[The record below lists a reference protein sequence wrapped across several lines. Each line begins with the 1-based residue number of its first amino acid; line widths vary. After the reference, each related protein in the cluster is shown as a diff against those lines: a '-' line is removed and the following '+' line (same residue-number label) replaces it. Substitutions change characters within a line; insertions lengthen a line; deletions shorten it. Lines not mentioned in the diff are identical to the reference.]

1 MSQSKEKSACVK
13 SAMKFLFSHIGLF
26 GMVIAY
32 CVAGAFIF
40 EHLER
45 ENEIKSC
52 RDSFKEYTSVESKTL
67 EKLLAIESNSP
78 SKKSEIE
85 QILKIFRDSAMN
97 IGYTGEDCDTK
108 GLPGGS
114 SLSWSLPGA
123 LLFAVTIVS
132 TIGYGHIAPKTTWG
146 RLVCIAYAILGIPLM
161 LLCLA
166 NIGDALANV
175 FRFVY
180 SKIICCGFCRRKPK
194 KDRTSSIT
202 SLKNTSQA
210 VQSQK
215 KNFDN
220 ADTNPDYEMKMM
232 GNEKNSYDVSVIEEQ
247 KYEKKVTTTKFSNM
261 DSPSHAPYLRSRPN
275 SVYNDSTSSA
285 LSQGGEKNSRIYPVP
300 IPKDEREPIMLRT
313 NEYDDYDYDYD
324 DDDDDELAD
333 VTIPLTVTMLVI
345 FVYIMFG
352 ALLFKLWEGWDLLQ
366 ATYFCF
372 ITLSTIG
379 FGDVVPG
386 TDFDNPQTNIQLIVG
401 GFYILFGM
409 AIVSMCFS
417 LMQEEMVAKFQ
428 WIMKKLGIYSD
439 DED

>member
-1 MSQSKEKSACVK
+1 MSQSGGKSACFK
-13 SAMKFLFSHIGLF
+13 SVLKFLFSHIGLF

-40 EHLER
+40 EHLEK
-45 ENEIKSC
+45 ENEIKTC
-52 RDSFKEYTSVESKTL
+52 KDSRKEYNSVESKTL
-67 EKLLAIESNSP
+67 EKFMAIQDGNPTKQTEF
-78 SKKSEIE
+78 E
-85 QILKIFRDSAMN
+85 QILRIFRDSVLS
-97 IGYTGEDCDTK
+97 IGYDGEECETK

-114 SLSWSLPGA
+114 TLSWSLPGA

-132 TIGYGHIAPKTTWG
+132 TIGYGHIAPKTKWG

-180 SKIICCGFCRRKPK
+180 KKIICCGFCRNSK
-194 KDRTSSIT
+194 KNKSSSIK
-202 SLKNTSQA
+202 SLKNSAQTIHTE
-210 VQSQK
+210 K
-215 KNFDN
+215 KPLGKTDSNQ
-220 ADTNPDYEMKMM
+220 DYEMT
-232 GNEKNSYDVSVIEEQ
+232 NLSCEKHPYEVSVIDEP
-247 KYEKKVTTTKFSNM
+247 KYDKQMAPPPFGRTDNSSN
-261 DSPSHAPYLRSRPN
+261 STHLRSRPN
-275 SVYNDSTSSA
+275 STLGDSAMT
-285 LSQGGEKNSRIYPVP
+285 QTGEKSSKIYPIS
-300 IPKDEREPIMLRT
+300 IPKEERDF
-313 NEYDDYDYDYD
+313 DDYEYD
-324 DDDDDELAD
+324 DDDDDDDDDEDLSN
-333 VTIPLTVTMLVI
+333 VTIPLTVTLLVI

-366 ATYFCF
+366 STYFCF

-386 TDFDNPQTNIQLIVG
+386 TDFDNPQTNIQLVVG

-417 LMQEEMVAKFQ
+417 LMQEEMVSKCK
-428 WIMKKLGIYSD
+428 WVMKKMGICT
-439 DED
+439 DEDDD